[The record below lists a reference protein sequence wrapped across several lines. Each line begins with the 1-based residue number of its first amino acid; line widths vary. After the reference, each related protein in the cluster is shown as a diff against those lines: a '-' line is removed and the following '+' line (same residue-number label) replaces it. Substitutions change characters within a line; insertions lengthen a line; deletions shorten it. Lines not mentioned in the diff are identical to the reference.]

1 MAKEE
6 KVCKLLYFNSEVKQQ
21 SPVQEDV
28 ARKAQYD
35 EDGNEFVVY
44 EKVDYPKFQQSLGS
58 VDNWSLN
65 ALLAAGINPDFPI
78 HTGNGTRLE
87 GLNSIAEFDAMA
99 NEILSEAENKSE

>member
-6 KVCKLLYFNSEVKQQ
+6 KICKVLYFNPEVNVQ

-28 ARKAQYD
+28 LRKSQFD

-44 EKVDYPKFQQSLGS
+44 EKVDYPKFQKSLGKAES
-58 VDNWSLN
+58 WSLN
-65 ALLAAGINPDFPI
+65 SLLSAGINPDFPI

-87 GLNSIAEFDAMA
+87 GLNSIAEFEAAADA
-99 NEILSEAENKSE
+99 ILSDFENNNN